1 MKVNVAILA
10 FGLLGLLMIS
20 SCSKEPDRDKF
31 IGSYNVNENCT
42 SGNWNYSISIT
53 ASSANNSDVIISNF
67 GNFGVNVRATVSG
80 SNVSINDTQ
89 GAIQF
94 SGSGNIAG
102 NTLSIIYSA
111 SQSGFQ
117 DNCTATC
124 IRQ

>member
-1 MKVNVAILA
+1 MKAKFALLA
-10 FGLLGLLMIS
+10 LSLFGLLMIT
-20 SCSKEPDRDKF
+20 SCNKDADRDKF
-31 IGSYNVNENCT
+31 LGTYNVNENCT
-42 SGNWNYSISIT
+42 SGNWNYSIGIT
-53 ASSANNSDVIISNF
+53 ASSANDSDVILSNF

-80 SNVSINDTQ
+80 DNISINDTQ
-89 GAIQF
+89 NAIQF

-111 SQSGFQ
+111 SQLGFQ